1 MSVGRVLDK
10 CHEVSNLVRR
20 SEQNRDAL
28 KSACR
33 ATGTSF
39 ALPRKPIETRWNAI
53 YDNVLSVIRIQDALQ
68 LLSSKDTGDTWSEVV
83 PSQREF
89 EVAKAVTKCLVQMK
103 IATKCWEGDKKST
116 LHEVVK
122 QLWNIK
128 SALEEESRS
137 SRYVKMFA
145 RNLKKNVE
153 MRFKDCGTQNKLFAM
168 ANFFD
173 PDMRGLILKEYN
185 GVYERTVQDVKTLC
199 LKYHNEPPVNV
210 RQEEPETNDDQIE
223 SNTKLT
229 AAEKLKK
236 RRREMSGAGPRPV
249 PAANKIDLEVANYET
264 NINEEEDF
272 SEPLDWWYR
281 NRSTYPILWQAAGE
295 ILSIPASSASSER
308 AFSVATRVSFLN
320 ILAANHSNSNLFE
333 GMYIR
338 QATVVPAENL
348 RPDDDQFKSRLC
360 AGLQGEV
367 WDHRDFRR
375 RLIKPGH
382 CRVS

>member
-1 MSVGRVLDK
+1 M
-10 CHEVSNLVRR
+10 VRR
-20 SEQNRDAL
+20 SEKNRDDL

-33 ATGTSF
+33 ATDTSF

-53 YDNVLSVIRIQDALQ
+53 YDNTVSVLRIQDPLQ
-68 LLSSKDTGDTWSEVV
+68 LLSSKDTADTWSEVV
-83 PSQREF
+83 PIQREF

-103 IATKCWEGDKKST
+103 IATKSWEGDKKCT

-128 SALEEESRS
+128 CALEEESRS

-145 RNLKKNVE
+145 RNLKKHVE
-153 MRFKDCGTQNKLFAM
+153 MRFKDCGTQNPLFSM

-185 GVYERTVQDVKTLC
+185 GVYERTLQDVKTLC
-199 LKYHNEPPVNV
+199 LKYYNEPVNV
-210 RQEEPETNDDQIE
+210 RQEEPETNDGQIE
-223 SNTKLT
+223 SNRNLT
-229 AAEKLKK
+229 AAEKLKR
-236 RRREMSGAGPRPV
+236 RRREMSVGARPRPV
-249 PAANKIDLEVANYET
+249 PAANKIDLEIQNYET
-264 NINEEEDF
+264 NINDEEDF

-320 ILAANHSNSNLFE
+320 IL
-333 GMYIR
+333 
-338 QATVVPAENL
+338 
-348 RPDDDQFKSRLC
+348 
-360 AGLQGEV
+360 
-367 WDHRDFRR
+367 
-375 RLIKPGH
+375 
-382 CRVS
+382 